1 MAADELTALV
11 RSQRIIKAAQL
22 QQIHSVEQ
30 WLAQTI
36 AQAES
41 ILKQAHSQAAKLHL
55 EAQEAAERLAFAA
68 REHGYQ
74 QGLRQ
79 AKESL
84 ASTIAHN
91 QSALAQSWHQQ
102 DEKLVHLVMQTL
114 STILTEEDPQQQF
127 FASAARRVLRV
138 ARDQRFLVFKVAPVQ
153 LELARSSIERVLA
166 DSGAPN
172 FVDVLAGPD
181 LPLGACLIE
190 CEHTRIDASLATQ
203 LEALQRAVTAVFD
216 RPSALETP
224 SAPAASQKS
233 VRPA

>member
-1 MAADELTALV
+1 MAAAELAALV
-11 RSQRIIKAAQL
+11 RSQGIIKAAQL
-22 QQIHSVEQ
+22 QQIHSIEQ
-30 WLAQTI
+30 WLAQAV
-36 AQAES
+36 AQAEA
-41 ILKQAHSQAAKLHL
+41 ILQQAHLQAAKLQL

-68 REHGYQ
+68 RERGYQ
-74 QGLRQ
+74 QGLHQ

-91 QSALAQSWHQQ
+91 QSALAQSWQQQ

-114 STILTEEDPQQQF
+114 CTILTEEDPQQQF

-138 ARDQRFLVFKVAPVQ
+138 ARDRRFLMFKVAPAQ

-172 FVDVLAGPD
+172 FVEVLSEPD
-181 LPLGACLIE
+181 LPLGACFVE

-203 LEALQRAVTAVFD
+203 LAALQRAVTAVFD

-224 SAPAASQKS
+224 VAPAVSQKS
-233 VRPA
+233 V